1 MDIEQVREICL
12 SINPHIEE
20 CSPFAEL
27 GHPDIAF
34 KIAGKIFAYLCVPD
48 GPSCHHADDSSLIV
62 LKSDPDKALEL
73 RDRYVN
79 VVDPAWHWNK
89 KYWNQVHYRALPSA
103 ILHELIEHPFNQ
115 VAAKLPKKP
124 KKGLGIVE
132 SRSEK
137 A

>member
-1 MDIEQVREICL
+1 MDIEQVREISL

-62 LKSDPDKALEL
+62 LKSDPDKL
-73 RDRYVN
+73 
-79 VVDPAWHWNK
+79 
-89 KYWNQVHYRALPSA
+89 
-103 ILHELIEHPFNQ
+103 
-115 VAAKLPKKP
+115 
-124 KKGLGIVE
+124 
-132 SRSEK
+132 
-137 A
+137 